1 LEELEGKRGKEG
13 DMEYWVLVVA
23 MVVWL
28 GIEDTKENIK
38 LK

>member
-13 DMEYWVLVVA
+13 DMEYWVLVAVAAVAA

-28 GIEDTKENIK
+28 GMEDKER
-38 LK
+38 